1 MKKSDEVEQ
10 GGHYQQSE
18 LIEEILVGTR
28 SDAFACW
35 RLIDR
40 PQGDLALFSTKEGLV
55 AFHGRAAYERVIF
68 EKFENAALVKIATL
82 RRIC

>member
-1 MKKSDEVEQ
+1 MKKATKLNRE
-10 GGHYQQSE
+10 GHYQQSE

-55 AFHGRAAYERVIF
+55 AFHGRAA
-68 EKFENAALVKIATL
+68 L
-82 RRIC
+82 REGYI